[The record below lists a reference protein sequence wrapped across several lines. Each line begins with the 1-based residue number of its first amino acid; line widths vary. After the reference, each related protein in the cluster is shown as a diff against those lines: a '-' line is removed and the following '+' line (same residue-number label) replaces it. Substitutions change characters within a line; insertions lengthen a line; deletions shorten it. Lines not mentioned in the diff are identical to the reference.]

1 MYSDKCIKELTFEGK
16 YISGEAKNVLTDP
29 YTNKYIIKGSTGIGG
44 TTAIL
49 NYTKGN
55 YIIVSPNLGMI
66 KSKEKHRGT
75 YDSDKQFFIYGDSID
90 KWDEVFEYINVTDSP
105 NLIINTTP
113 DQIAK
118 APSER
123 LKWLVEIPLFI
134 DDVHLYVQDAGYR
147 DNVGHMIEMVYHE
160 WKANYTLSTAT
171 PIHNFWDIPNDI
183 DLAYYKINPKT
194 VPVKHLDVSYDR
206 KDINRFVYEQYE
218 MGRLVVVFT
227 NDKRIH
233 TSFRD
238 LRVSNLVGDTLRVKI
253 APYDRGISTQELN
266 YTETDVLILSSSY
279 FAGYDIQHDCSILI
293 VSDQS
298 NDAWKVNVNNIVQA
312 YGRCRN
318 KVHQAL
324 FINLQNS
331 HRDGSQEQI
340 TTFQTTLD
348 LHPHYDAYQKKVD
361 LYNSILN
368 DSELKYHDEFNQYFV
383 NYCYVNR
390 PKLMGDLIN
399 TVDDF
404 HLYNNEAFTQ
414 TLSNYHFE
422 VADYESEYDKIIK
435 RNGVDLSER
444 IKNLIQL
451 PPDDLYRD
459 YRNIKY
465 NIRNKKEGT
474 FTPKLALEFLTA
486 YLIIIT
492 QHKELIKK
500 LDNKRVY
507 AKEFYGYMQKFLS
520 INGSTKYL
528 LRPPTK
534 KFITNNSHY
543 ENQHSREA
551 LRKYSRLT
559 DDWHMLYA
567 IYQVSKNQFS
577 DRIDRNLK
585 IEHAIHKEEIYNCP
599 MNSAGNRTKL
609 TRNKILKSLKED
621 NITLTNGEINRLNRK
636 IVENFNELKND
647 KSFGQYYNP
656 KYLKRLM
663 TQALIYCLTDGR
675 CGKTNTKGHREY
687 NPFTMLPKS
696 LRSIIPIKY
705 IEIDLSSAN
714 AQFVD
719 MLLGTNLADEVYKN
733 IMNHYGLSRN
743 QAKWKYNSALNNY
756 KMSIS
761 SASEF
766 YQNAGYPKAKALQLA
781 RMTAR
786 TIKGTFF
793 KIMTQY
799 EQAIMDLYNE
809 IIDYSGSRFHDALV
823 VRESIIEDKKYV
835 LPLKLKTNDENQ
847 SIDFLS
853 DLELPSDRVIKFHIG
868 YYNSPNYEYLGAVN
882 NNVYDS
888 NTELNEV
895 QNL

>member
-49 NYTKGN
+49 NNTQGN

-75 YDSDKQFFIYGDSID
+75 YDSDKQFFIYSESKDNWVETLD
-90 KWDEVFEYINVTDSP
+90 YIQASEDPNV
-105 NLIINTTP
+105 IINTTP

-183 DLAYYKINPKT
+183 DLEYYKVSPIV
-194 VPVKHLDVSYDR
+194 VPNKHIDVSYDR

-218 MGRLVVVFT
+218 MGRLVAVFT

-266 YTETDVLILSSSY
+266 YAETDVLILSSSY

-331 HRDGSQEQI
+331 HRDSSQGQI
-340 TTFQTTLD
+340 SSLQTTLD
-348 LHPHYDAYQKKVD
+348 LYPHYDAFQKKVD
-361 LYNSILN
+361 LYTGLLN
-368 DSELKYHDEFNQYFV
+368 DSELKYQDEFNRYFV
-383 NYCYVNR
+383 NYSYVNR
-390 PKLMGDLIN
+390 PKLMGDLIDV
-399 TVDDF
+399 VDDYY
-404 HLYNNEAFTQ
+404 LYNKEAFTKI
-414 TLSNYHFE
+414 LSSYNFEIANY
-422 VADYESEYDKIIK
+422 VSEYEKIIGK
-435 RNGVDLSER
+435 IGIDFSDR

-451 PPDDLYRD
+451 SPDDLSRD
-459 YRNIKY
+459 YSNIKY
-465 NIRNKKEGT
+465 NIRNKREGT
-474 FTPKLALEFLTA
+474 YTPKLALEYLTA
-486 YLIIIT
+486 YLIVIT
-492 QHKELIKK
+492 QPNELIKK
-500 LDNKRVY
+500 LDNKRIY
-507 AKEFYGYMQKFLS
+507 AKEFYEYMQKFLS

-551 LRKYSRLT
+551 LKECSTQT

-577 DRIDRNLK
+577 TRIDRNLK
-585 IEHAIHKEEIYNCP
+585 IEHAIHNEDIYNWYRKSGC
-599 MNSAGNRTKL
+599 NRTKL
-609 TRNKILKSLKED
+609 TRAKIIKSLKDD
-621 NITLTNGEINRLNRK
+621 NVTLTDRELNRLNRK
-636 IVENFNELKND
+636 IVENFNELNND

-663 TQALIYCLTDGR
+663 TQVMLFCLTNGK
-675 CGKTNTKGHREY
+675 CGGVKIKDYREY
-687 NPFTMLPKS
+687 NPFTALPKS

-705 IEIDLSSAN
+705 VEIDLSSAN

-719 MLLGTNLADEVYKN
+719 MLLDTQLADEVYRN
-733 IMNHYGLSRN
+733 IMKHYKLSRN

-766 YQNAGYPKAKALQLA
+766 YQNAGYPEDKAVLLA

-786 TIKGTFF
+786 TIKGEFF
-793 KIMTQY
+793 NIMTQY
-799 EQAIMDLYNE
+799 EQVIINLYNE
-809 IIDYSGSRFHDALV
+809 MIDDIGFRFHDALV
-823 VRESIIEDKKYV
+823 VRESHLWDKNYV
-835 LPLKLKTNDENQ
+835 LPMRLRTKKDKCMDD
-847 SIDFLS
+847 IFS
-853 DLELPSDRVIKFHIG
+853 DLEMPKDRVIQFHIG
-868 YYNSPNYEYLGAVN
+868 YYNNPSINYTG
-882 NNVYDS
+882 S
-888 NTELNEV
+888 ITNEV
-895 QNL
+895 HDADLPLVEIE